1 MTQILISCFIISIVI
16 LSYGVIISK
25 YVLNEKIDENLNF
38 YESSIF
44 GIIFL
49 SFSGVILNFVVPLN
63 ILLEIQ
69 FYFLV

>member
-1 MTQILISCFIISIVI
+1 MTQILISCLIISVVI

-49 SFSGVILNFVVPLN
+49 SFSGVILNFVPLN
-63 ILLEIQ
+63 IIVGNTVL
-69 FYFLV
+69 FFV